1 MTACDIKAVAFD
13 VDGVLIDCKFPSVL
27 PARLG
32 LDSAE
37 LAPFFTG
44 PFKRCVL
51 GTADL
56 VQEAA
61 PYLDEWGWDGTVSEF
76 LDFWFETDSSLNATL
91 LQFAGSLTANGYRC
105 VIASTQEA
113 HRARYL
119 DTELRLA
126 EHFHDRFYSCRLGVE
141 KPDGAFYR
149 TIQSSLR
156 LAPEQ
161 LLFVDDQLRHVEG
174 ARQVGW
180 NAEHFTPEKDIR
192 ALLNPYGLR
201 ERKSLDA

>member
-1 MTACDIKAVAFD
+1 MTAYDIKAVAFD

-51 GTADL
+51 GTANL
-56 VQEAA
+56 VQEIA
-61 PYLDEWGWDGTVSEF
+61 PYLDAWGWDGTVSEF

-119 DTELRLA
+119 DTELRFA
-126 EHFHDRFYSCRLGVE
+126 EHFHDQFYSCRLGVE

-149 TIQSSLR
+149 HIQSSLQ

-161 LLFVDDQLRHVEG
+161 ILFVDDQLRHVEG

-180 NAEHFTPEKDIR
+180 NAEQYVFGEELMDFSDR
-192 ALLNPYGLR
+192 YDLLNSHL
-201 ERKSLDA
+201 SN